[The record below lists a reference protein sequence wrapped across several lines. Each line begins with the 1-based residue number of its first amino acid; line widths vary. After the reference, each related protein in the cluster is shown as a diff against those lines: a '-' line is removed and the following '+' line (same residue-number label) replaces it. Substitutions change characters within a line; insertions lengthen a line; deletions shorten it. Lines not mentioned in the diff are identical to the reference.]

1 MNKMKIQKVNLAAN
15 DNSTRAKAPTFM
27 PRVIKKSVSQTQRD
41 IADWKNAIR
50 LASLAKDPKFYLLQD
65 LYDLICN
72 DALLSSQI
80 NNRHEMS
87 ISTPFELIK
96 EDGKV
101 DDQATL
107 EIRSLPFIL
116 DVFDAILKSEAYGYN
131 LGEFSSA
138 NGLKYFNLIPR
149 QNVDPVNGRFY
160 PDYSSSNYI
169 EYRNIAEY
177 NKWIIEFN
185 SGTFGL
191 LNKSVPHVLFKKFAQ
206 SCWSELC
213 EIFGIPPR
221 YVKTNTQD
229 EGMLMRA
236 ETMLKEMGAAASFV
250 IDTEE
255 EFEFAQGVDT
265 NGDVYNNLI
274 RLCNNENSMLWS
286 GAVVGQDT
294 ENGNRSKEE
303 VSVSILDRLIS
314 SDMRTIERYMNN
326 TVIPALVAIGWLKQT
341 TCKFRFSAVEDPSK
355 LWKMVTDVLP
365 YKDVENEFIT
375 EKFGIPV
382 KDKDVSG
389 TSNSNLD
396 FFA

>member
-1 MNKMKIQKVNLAAN
+1 MKIQKVNLAAN

-101 DDQATL
+101 DDQATI
-107 EIRSLPFIL
+107 EFRNLPFIL

-131 LGEFSSA
+131 LGEFYSE
-138 NGLKYFNLIPR
+138 NGIKFFNLIPR

-160 PDYSSSNYI
+160 PDYSSSSFI
-169 EYRNIAEY
+169 EYRNVAEY

-185 SGTFGL
+185 SGTLGL
-191 LNKSVPHVLFKKFAQ
+191 LNKSVPHVLFKRFAQ

-213 EIFGIPPR
+213 EIYGIPPR
-221 YVKTNTQD
+221 FIKTNTQD
-229 EGMLMRA
+229 DEMLNRA
-236 ETMLKEMGAAASFV
+236 ESMLKEMGSAAAFV
-250 IDTEE
+250 IDTSE
-255 EFEFAQGVDT
+255 EFEFAKGTDT

-314 SDMRTIERYMNN
+314 SDMRAIERYMNN

-341 TCKFRFSAVEDPSK
+341 TSKFRFSAVEDSDK
-355 LWKMVTDVLP
+355 LWSIVKEILP
-365 YKDVENEFIT
+365 FKDVDNEFIT

-382 KDKDVSG
+382 KDKVVSEP
-389 TSNSNLD
+389 SNSNLD
-396 FFA
+396 FFV